1 MRYFDEANNDFTK
14 EIYRKIGTQVKRIRE
29 EKNVTQLELSHAIG
43 HKSVSVIS
51 CAEIGHN
58 NYHFNI
64 EHLSK
69 IAYVLEVDICE
80 FFKEVEE
87 LF

>member
-1 MRYFDEANNDFTK
+1 MRDFEEENNNFTQKIYEQIGAN
-14 EIYRKIGTQVKRIRE
+14 VKRLRE
-29 EKNVTQLELSHAIG
+29 ERNITQLELSHAIG
-43 HKSVSVIS
+43 HKSVSVVS
-51 CAEIGHN
+51 CAEICHK

-80 FFKEVEE
+80 FFKEIK
-87 LF
+87 L

>member
-1 MRYFDEANNDFTK
+1 MKDSDNLPFDFMQN
-14 EIYRKIGTQVKRIRE
+14 IYKNIGQNVKRIRE
-29 EKNVTQLELSHAIG
+29 EKGISQLRLSHAIG

-51 CAEIGHN
+51 CSEICIN

-69 IAYVLEVDICE
+69 IAYVLEVDVRE
-80 FFKEVEE
+80 FFK
-87 LF
+87 

>member
-1 MRYFDEANNDFTK
+1 MKDIDDLPLDYTQNLYK
-14 EIYRKIGTQVKRIRE
+14 KIGQNVKKIRE
-29 EKNVTQLELSHAIG
+29 EKGISQLKLSHAIG
-43 HKSVSVIS
+43 HKSVSVVS
-51 CAEIGHN
+51 CSEICIN

-80 FFKEVEE
+80 FFK
-87 LF
+87 